1 MSQEYIQVKKQREL
15 GEILSITFKFLRE
28 NYKALGKVLIKIAG
42 PAFILLLA
50 AVSYYSWSTVGLSFF
65 SSTNGSSDF
74 IISLAILIFAYLL
87 YITSMTGT
95 IFHAIFSYS
104 RNKGEIISSE
114 VVSGMKQD
122 FGKLL
127 LLIFLSWVIV
137 FGGLVLFFI
146 PGIYFLV
153 PISLSTAILV
163 FRRESVSGSL
173 SECFALVKDNW
184 WMTFASLLVIGLI
197 VYVIGLVFQL
207 PAIFYFVIKAITTAQ
222 QGSAANPR
230 EMFGTGY
237 IVISV
242 ISSLIQYIVY
252 SITPIGIAF
261 IYFHLNE
268 KKNFTGTYETI
279 ENLGNN

>member
-1 MSQEYIQVKKQREL
+1 MNREYIQVKKQREL

-28 NYKALGKVLIKIAG
+28 NYKPLGRVLIKLAG

-50 AVSYYSWSTVGLSFF
+50 AVSYYSWSTVGLSIF
-65 SSTNGSSDF
+65 TAPGGSSNF
-74 IISLAILIFAYLL
+74 IFSLGILMLAYLL

-95 IFHAIFSYS
+95 IYHAIYSYT

-114 VVSGMKQD
+114 VVLGMKQD

-127 LLIFLSWVIV
+127 LLTFLGWIIV
-137 FGGLVLFFI
+137 FGGFVLFFI
-146 PGIYFLV
+146 PGIYFFV
-153 PISLSTAILV
+153 PLSLSTAILV

-184 WMTFASLLVIGLI
+184 WMSFASLLVIGLI

-222 QGSAANPR
+222 QGSAANPA

-261 IYFHLNE
+261 IYFNLNE

-279 ENLGNN
+279 EHLGNN